1 MNKIIL
7 IPILAVV
14 VLSVSIYFF
23 SQTTSQPEIQP
34 TPVYENDF
42 TFYDVEKIQS
52 SLLTH
57 EIFMPPPTA
66 ITDHTIKQYC
76 TFFDD
81 EKVQRI
87 VDYCTT
93 SALVNSDGMT
103 IGNVNFGGTTDGP
116 IMALAILDSSPFLD
130 SNENEIKIVFQTMI
144 ENLVCDCWEVKQPG
158 GFESV
163 SAWITTAMAKYDE
176 SSQNTLKSEIVGL
189 DNKKLILEITSTSES
204 YLCTLI
210 ILK

>member
-7 IPILAVV
+7 IPILIVII
-14 VLSVSIYFF
+14 LSVSIYSF
-23 SQTTSQPEIQP
+23 SQTTLQPEIQS
-34 TPVYENDF
+34 TPSYEIDF

-52 SLLTH
+52 ILLLH
-57 EIFMPPPTA
+57 DIIMSSPTA
-66 ITDHTIKQYC
+66 ITDHTITQYC

-81 EKVQRI
+81 ENVQRT

-93 SALVNSDGMT
+93 TALVNSDGDT

-130 SNENEIKIVFQTMI
+130 SNENEVKIVFQTMI
-144 ENLVCDCWEVKQPG
+144 ETLVCDCWEIKQPG

-163 SAWITTAMAKYDE
+163 DAWLETAEEKYAE
-176 SSQNTLKSEIVGL
+176 SSKTTLKSEISGL
-189 DNKKLILEITSTSES
+189 DNKKLILEITSTPDS
-204 YLCTLI
+204 YL
-210 ILK
+210 